1 MIASECTGVTP
12 SAGDMRSPQTKPIS
26 RTVRNS
32 NDRVIRKSNSPTV
45 AETLDNA
52 EWYHGRLSRR
62 NACELLQ
69 DNGDFL
75 VRLARSKTDSL
86 LKAVLSVRW
95 NGRHYHFEIRER
107 HGFFSV
113 EEVRFDSIVSLIQHY
128 LSKQCPITR
137 RSAAVIKQAV
147 PRVEYLDAPFI
158 LRGTVN
164 VMVACLIIVFL
175 YICSIM

>member
-1 MIASECTGVTP
+1 
-12 SAGDMRSPQTKPIS
+12 MRACYSFNEPNQRLLRLLKYS
-26 RTVRNS
+26 SQFVCCNLS
-32 NDRVIRKSNSPTV
+32 GSLV
-45 AETLDNA
+45 ETLDNA

-95 NGRHYHFEIRER
+95 DGQHYHFEIRER

-113 EEVRFDSIVSLIQHY
+113 EELRFDSIVNLIQHY

-137 RSAAVIKQAV
+137 RSAAIIKQAV

-158 LRGTVN
+158 LRGAIN
-164 VMVACLIIVFL
+164 VMVACFIIVFL